1 MDDEAIERNTL
12 LLVQKQLSFGDAH
25 VVVESASDSL
35 IPKFLRVT
43 LDTFWR
49 ARIDL
54 CMHGLVQP
62 QTLLPIFRSVFV
74 YTSCRVVFE
83 AWDRRCDGHRGLPH
97 AVLTSESV
105 CHVSFLPKQ
114 LVDLFVQAVVKAR
127 IPLCAR
133 EIRKRLTHLQG
144 EELACPAEDDEQVD
158 EVVDEPINELV
169 DEPVDEGW

>member
-1 MDDEAIERNTL
+1 MRCSFLPVLVSMCPSQMDDEAIERNTL

-49 ARIDL
+49 APIDL

-74 YTSCRVVFE
+74 STSCRVVFE
-83 AWDRRCDGHRGLPH
+83 AWDRRCGGHRGLPH

-105 CHVSFLPKQ
+105 RHVSFFPKQ
-114 LVDLFVQAVVKAR
+114 LVDFSCKPWSRPEFHFVPEKF
-127 IPLCAR
+127 
-133 EIRKRLTHLQG
+133 G
-144 EELACPAEDDEQVD
+144 
-158 EVVDEPINELV
+158 N
-169 DEPVDEGW
+169 G

>member
-35 IPKFLRVT
+35 IPKFLPVT

-49 ARIDL
+49 GRIDL

-74 YTSCRVVFE
+74 YTSCRGCLKHGIDDAMV
-83 AWDRRCDGHRGLPH
+83 
-97 AVLTSESV
+97 T
-105 CHVSFLPKQ
+105 
-114 LVDLFVQAVVKAR
+114 VDFHMLF
-127 IPLCAR
+127 
-133 EIRKRLTHLQG
+133 
-144 EELACPAEDDEQVD
+144 
-158 EVVDEPINELV
+158 
-169 DEPVDEGW
+169 